1 MITKILI
8 SISVILLLILIFL
21 LINNKMLKT
30 TIIKIQKQPL
40 VQTSFDPLIG
50 NGMDVINDYIKVN
63 FLKFLNTKL
72 ITINE
77 DSDTPISNF
86 LSELSSD
93 DKMKNFASGFVV
105 YIDALMSFELK
116 SFFNKYYKVLNPNG
130 ETTFVFVEYITEW
143 VILFIRELQAE
154 LSARK
159 LDNED
164 YSIATNTRQ
173 NSEIFISLE
182 MDLYKRMKIT
192 EIVEEKQK

>member
-1 MITKILI
+1 MITKIFI
-8 SISVILLLILIFL
+8 SISIILLLILIFL
-21 LINNKMLKT
+21 LINNKALKA
-30 TIIKIQKQPL
+30 TIIKLQKQPL
-40 VQTSFDPLIG
+40 TQTSFDPLIG
-50 NGMDVINDYIKVN
+50 NGMDVINEYIKVN

-105 YIDALMSFELK
+105 YIEALMSFEMK
-116 SFFNKYYKVLNPNG
+116 SFFNKYYRVLNTNG

-173 NSEIFISLE
+173 NSEIFIGLE

>member
-1 MITKILI
+1 MITKIFI
-8 SISVILLLILIFL
+8 SISIILLLILIFL
-21 LINNKMLKT
+21 LINNKNLKM

-40 VQTSFDPLIG
+40 AQTSFDPLIS

-105 YIDALMSFELK
+105 YIEALMSFELK
-116 SFFNKYYKVLNPNG
+116 SFFNKYYRVLNTNG

>member
-1 MITKILI
+1 MITKIFI
-8 SISVILLLILIFL
+8 SISIILLLILIFL
-21 LINNKMLKT
+21 LINNKNLKM

-40 VQTSFDPLIG
+40 TQTSFDPLIG

-105 YIDALMSFELK
+105 YIEALMSFELK
-116 SFFNKYYKVLNPNG
+116 SFFNKYYRVLNTNG

>member
-1 MITKILI
+1 MITKIFI
-8 SISVILLLILIFL
+8 SISIILLLILIFL
-21 LINNKMLKT
+21 LINNKNLKM

-40 VQTSFDPLIG
+40 AQTSFDPLIG

-105 YIDALMSFELK
+105 YIEALMSFELK
-116 SFFNKYYKVLNPNG
+116 SFFNKYYRVLNTNG